1 LAIMEGPIP
10 VVKPADEERLLQ
22 SDRELQEKLDDC
34 PCRGKTNDGRP
45 CSKDNPCG
53 NCEVRR
59 RYLALLLHRE
69 RYGRVKHPSE
79 GYVNYVNS
87 FDPPEDGVDSDQEQG
102 DRLITLT
109 PPALDSTAY
118 HGFVGEFLRAVAPYT
133 EATDA
138 GVLAH
143 FLPAIGMFFGPGPY
157 VWAGGKQ
164 PARLNTV
171 LVGPTSVGR
180 KGTSKVPVDL
190 LMNRLATI
198 SGDRDFW
205 ANQCLSGLSSGEG
218 LIQKVS

>member
-1 LAIMEGPIP
+1 MTRTVIPESLAERGVGVPIKKVPLLANGCVSLNGKPTNEQLRAMELAIMEGPIP

-87 FDPPEDGVDSDQEQG
+87 FDPPEDGV
-102 DRLITLT
+102 
-109 PPALDSTAY
+109 
-118 HGFVGEFLRAVAPYT
+118 
-133 EATDA
+133 
-138 GVLAH
+138 
-143 FLPAIGMFFGPGPY
+143 
-157 VWAGGKQ
+157 
-164 PARLNTV
+164 
-171 LVGPTSVGR
+171 
-180 KGTSKVPVDL
+180 
-190 LMNRLATI
+190 
-198 SGDRDFW
+198 
-205 ANQCLSGLSSGEG
+205 
-218 LIQKVS
+218 